1 MRGTHDFYSKPWY
14 GSVEYQGRNGTVQY
28 GRVMCILQMQRC
40 RKRRRRNEQQETD
53 EQEDTNNSLRVA
65 LIQKLQK
72 TATSPANPGSAATL
86 KQHLVA
92 AGCAHLQFSGTRM
105 QGGVC
110 TVDHQYE
117 LIPIDDI
124 IRRIYLVPDYTSL
137 DKAGNTRYYYMNCF
151 KYDRNVKDTRT
162 IAEKEG
168 DLYLEGKV
176 LENLQAQSD

>member
-14 GSVEYQGRNGTVQY
+14 DSVEYQGRNGSSQY
-28 GRVMCILQMQRC
+28 GRVMCVLQLQRC
-40 RKRRRRNEQQETD
+40 RKRRRRNDQHE
-53 EQEDTNNSLRVA
+53 EDDHDGNNNSLQCV

-72 TATSPANPGSAATL
+72 TATVPAEPGSPATL
-86 KQHLVA
+86 RQHLVA
-92 AGCAHLQFSGTRM
+92 AGCVHLQFAGTRM
-105 QGGVC
+105 QNGVC

-124 IRRIYLVPDYTSL
+124 IRRIYLVPDYTSR
-137 DKAGNTRYYYMNCF
+137 DKEGNIRYYYMNCF
-151 KYDRNVKDTRT
+151 KFDRYVKDSRT

-176 LENLQAQSD
+176 LENLQDLAA